1 MRAERR
7 TDLLLLLGMALGA
20 VFAGLGLVR
29 ESEVPVRGLAADV
42 VAEVNGK
49 SISRA
54 QLETALGL
62 LARDRERSA
71 TGEERRHVLERL
83 IDEELLFQ
91 RGMELGLVESDRKL
105 RGDLVSAVVAA
116 ATAGAEAAAPSEA
129 DLRAFHEANRPMF
142 TTPVPLR
149 VAQVFVATA
158 TRGEDK
164 ASVLAAKAAER
175 LRAGEDLTEVRAE
188 LGDPPAVEIP
198 DAFVPPSK
206 LRDYVG
212 PTAAAAALAAEV
224 GVVLDPRLSGDGY
237 RVLVVLERAPGQ
249 ADTFEARRSDVL
261 AEFRRRAAEQALRD
275 TLSTLRAQADLAI
288 AADDG
293 AAPVSPAR

>member
-1 MRAERR
+1 MRSARR

-20 VFAGLGLVR
+20 AFAGFGLVR

-42 VAEVNGK
+42 VAQVNGK
-49 SISRA
+49 SISWA

-62 LARDRERSA
+62 LARDRERTPTS
-71 TGEERRHVLERL
+71 EEKRHVLERL

-91 RGMELGLVESDRKL
+91 RGLALGLVESDRKL
-105 RGDLVSAVVAA
+105 RGDLVAAVVAA
-116 ATAGAEAAAPSEA
+116 ATVEAEAIAPSDA
-129 DLRAFHEANRPMF
+129 DLRAFHEANHRMF
-142 TTPVPLR
+142 VTPSPLR
-149 VAQVFVATA
+149 VAQVFVATG

-164 ASVLAAKAAER
+164 ARALAAKAAER
-175 LRAGEDLTEVRAE
+175 LRAGEDLAQVRAD
-188 LGDPPAVEIP
+188 LGDPPAVEVP

-212 PTAAAAALAAEV
+212 PTAAAVALPAEV
-224 GVVLDPRLSGDGY
+224 GAVLDPQPSGDGY

-275 TLSTLRAQADLAI
+275 TLSALRAQADLAI
-288 AADDG
+288 APDDG
-293 AAPVSPAR
+293 AAPISPAR

>member
-1 MRAERR
+1 MRSARR
-7 TDLLLLLGMALGA
+7 TDFFLLLGMALGA
-20 VFAGLGLVR
+20 AFAGFGLVR

-71 TGEERRHVLERL
+71 TREEERHVLERL

-91 RGMELGLVESDRKL
+91 RGMALGLVESDRKL
-105 RGDLVSAVVAA
+105 RGDLVAAVVAA
-116 ATAGAEAAAPSEA
+116 ATAEAEAVAPSDA
-129 DLRAFHEANRPMF
+129 DLRAFHEANRLMF
-142 TTPVPLR
+142 TAPSPLR

-158 TRGEDK
+158 TRGEER
-164 ASVLAAKAAER
+164 ARALAVSAAER
-175 LRAGEDLTEVRAE
+175 LRAGEDLAEVRAD

-198 DAFVPPSK
+198 DVFVPPSK

-224 GVVLDPRLSGDGY
+224 GVVVGPQFSGDGY
-237 RVLVVLERAPGQ
+237 RVLLVLERPAT
-249 ADTFEARRSDVL
+249 ANDTFDARREDLL
-261 AEFRRRAAEQALRD
+261 AEFRRRAAEKALRD
-275 TLSTLRAQADLAI
+275 TLSTLRDQADLAV
-288 AADDG
+288 AQEPA
-293 AAPVSPAR
+293 PAR